1 MTLPKMSKSL
11 IRMKMVEV
19 LHFLISTMME
29 RLILPMVTGMV
40 LTGFTCKRMTM
51 ERQNSGILQWEVI
64 MKLPHQSGL

>member
-11 IRMKMVEV
+11 IQMKMEEV

-40 LTGFTCKRMTM
+40 RTGFTCKRMTM
-51 ERQNSGILQWEVI
+51 ERQISGI
-64 MKLPHQSGL
+64 